1 MFSIRVNTAMM
12 VTEAAASLPQYLLI
26 SISLPRKIS
35 QSSWIGIQAAW
46 QEGTTAIVSLES
58 AAASLEEETN
68 TTERRHVTTEMC
80 GIFHLIHLMTH
91 LTNPIEFVTQ
101 PDDLIH
107 CYMDYKEI

>member
-35 QSSWIGIQAAW
+35 QSSWIGNQAAW

-58 AAASLEEETN
+58 AAAAALEEETN
-68 TTERRHVTTEMC
+68 ITERRHIKQQRSVEYFT
-80 GIFHLIHLMTH
+80 
-91 LTNPIEFVTQ
+91 
-101 PDDLIH
+101 
-107 CYMDYKEI
+107 

>member
-35 QSSWIGIQAAW
+35 QSSWIGNQAAW

-58 AAASLEEETN
+58 AAAAASLEEETN
-68 TTERRHVTTEMC
+68 TTERRHVKQQRSVEYFT
-80 GIFHLIHLMTH
+80 
-91 LTNPIEFVTQ
+91 
-101 PDDLIH
+101 
-107 CYMDYKEI
+107 

>member
-58 AAASLEEETN
+58 AAAAASLEE
-68 TTERRHVTTEMC
+68 RRQ
-80 GIFHLIHLMTH
+80 I
-91 LTNPIEFVTQ
+91 PQ
-101 PDDLIH
+101 RDDT
-107 CYMDYKEI
+107 

>member
-58 AAASLEEETN
+58 AAAAPLQEETN
-68 TTERRHVTTEMC
+68 IQRDGT
-80 GIFHLIHLMTH
+80 
-91 LTNPIEFVTQ
+91 
-101 PDDLIH
+101 
-107 CYMDYKEI
+107 